1 MADPKFVLNTT
12 ALRPSEIPSE
22 EVIIA
27 AGRELIEST
36 DAWKVGKTYFTTVK
50 TLSHSGGLTPVGNWH
65 CRLSEHPPDQIT
77 FKQLWDKMAHDK
89 APNEKE
95 FIPALNKVTKVK
107 ELSPAAQIWALH
119 YKFPFPV
126 SNRVFT
132 VLQVAHEENTDPPAG
147 LIVSVPIDLSEHK
160 ELQKYEEK
168 GVRAY
173 YVSVERVKQ
182 LENGNVEW
190 RMAVSSDTG
199 GFIPKFIAEASM
211 DKSIAEDVPY
221 FLHWFE
227 KLPKVSKT
235 GS

>member
-1 MADPKFVLNTT
+1 MVDPKFVLNIA

-36 DAWKVGKTYFTTVK
+36 DTWKKGKTFAGVK
-50 TLSHSGGLTPVGNWH
+50 TLFHSGDWH

-77 FKQLWDKMAHDK
+77 FQQLWDKMAYDK
-89 APNEKE
+89 ASNEKE
-95 FIPALNKVTKVK
+95 FTPILNKVTKVK
-107 ELSPAAQIWALH
+107 ELSPTAQIWALH

-126 SNRVFT
+126 SKRIFT
-132 VLQVAHEENTDPPAG
+132 VLQVVHEENTNPPSG
-147 LIVSVPIDLSEHK
+147 LIVSIPIDLSEHK

-190 RMAVSSDTG
+190 RMATSSDIG
-199 GFIPKFIAEASM
+199 GFIPKFVTERSM
-211 DKSIAEDVPY
+211 DKSIAEDVPH
-221 FLHWFE
+221 FFHWFE
-227 KLPKVSKT
+227 KISKT
-235 GS
+235 GPESVS